1 MPRQRKPQNGGQRF
15 GTGRVANTTTGSTT
29 TQAVYRIPTG
39 NRRECDVRNFE
50 VTWVSPIVVQIE
62 WENIYRVSLDSDAL
76 KPVIEWYDILDLSNT
91 SVTFNTVNWPITLT
105 WNLDIQSGTLTV
117 SEATITTLNS
127 TTWTI
132 ATLTSTNATI
142 TNVSATDVSTWT
154 LEASSNATIG
164 WTLWVTGNVTLDA
177 DLGVGGN
184 ETVTWNSSVSG
195 NSTISWNETI
205 TWTLG
210 VTWATTVTDLTASS
224 SITTVDLTA
233 TWTTAVAWLTA
244 WTSTVDSL
252 AVTNGATVWT
262 TLWVTWNTTLW
273 GDLSVAGNSTF
284 TGTSSFTGD
293 VSTGNISSTWIA
305 SLNDVAVAWNETVA
319 WTLSVTWNTT
329 LNSALTVAWATT
341 MSSNAA
347 IGGNLSVSWNSTVT
361 GTSTTTWNAIFNSD
375 VTVGGNETVSGN
387 ETITWTLTV
396 GDDVILADDLTVNWS
411 TSLKSLETDG
421 SVDIDG
427 TLRTSWAAVIGNGI
441 NVTWQVESDTVRTW
455 EVVADEVR
463 VTDWLYLSAWWE
475 APDFVLQA
483 EKWEPNGVCPL
494 DVNGKVDPRYLPPV
508 YTTAIVKMGTWVFS
522 NSNTAVVVDADIT
535 ADSAVICTNY
545 SDIVGDLNEVINI
558 GQLTVVSNQ
567 VETGSFKYLIINPIE

>member
-1 MPRQRKPQNGGQRF
+1 MPRTRKPQVARPA
-15 GTGRVANTTTGSTT
+15 GRVASTT
-29 TQAVYRIPTG
+29 TWATKNVPSPMVYRIPTG
-39 NRRECDVRNFE
+39 RRDYSCEWKIVGSGVAPIHVRWIDEHEFQ
-50 VTWVSPIVVQIE
+50 VSINEAELRGKIE
-62 WENIYRVSLDSDAL
+62 NWEN
-76 KPVIEWYDILDLSNT
+76 LDLSNVE
-91 SVTFNTVNWPITLT
+91 VTLKEVNWPITVT
-105 WNLDIQSGTLTV
+105 GNLNIEDGTLTV
-117 SEATITTLNS
+117 DEATITTLTS

-132 ATLTSTNATI
+132 ATLTSTDATI

-154 LEASSNATIG
+154 LEASGNATIG

-177 DLGVGGN
+177 DLGVSGN
-184 ETVTWNSSVSG
+184 ETVTWNSSVWWDS
-195 NSTISWNETI
+195 TI
-205 TWTLG
+205 TWSESVG
-210 VTWATTVTDLTASS
+210 WDLTVSGDISWEDITATA

-233 TWTTAVAWLTA
+233 TWASTLNTVSAWAT
-244 WTSTVDSL
+244 TVDSL
-252 AVTNGATVWT
+252 DVTNGATIWT

-273 GDLSVAGNSTF
+273 GDLSV

-293 VSTGNISSTWIA
+293 VSAWNISSSWTA
-305 SLNDVAVAWNETVA
+305 NLNDVAVAWNETVA
-319 WTLSVTWNTT
+319 WTLSVTWNAT
-329 LNSALTVAWATT
+329 LNAALTVAWATT
-341 MSSNAA
+341 MSNNAA
-347 IGGNLSVSWNSTVT
+347 IGWNLSVAWNQTVT
-361 GTSTTTWNAIFNSD
+361 WTSTTTWNAIFNSD
-375 VTVGGNETVSGN
+375 VTVGWNETVSGN

-396 GDDVILADDLTVNWS
+396 GDDVTLADDLIVNWS
-411 TSLKSLETDG
+411 TSLKALETDG

-441 NVTWQVESDTVRTW
+441 TVTWQVESDTVRTW

-483 EKWEPNGVCPL
+483 EKGQPNGVCPL
-494 DVNGKVDPRYLPPV
+494 EADGKVDPRYLPPV

-567 VETGSFKYLIINPIE
+567 VETGSFKYLIINPIS